1 MALGVPIL
9 KHFRVLRINMA
20 PQHMLRDKEMVQGVS
35 GTNLFIQMV
44 IVSVLTFKGQQVLLS
59 GLSGI

>member
-1 MALGVPIL
+1 
-9 KHFRVLRINMA
+9 MA